1 VAKPII
7 AIVGGL
13 TLIGFIFFAF
23 RQGMRVT
30 ADDRPDGSGNTNYG
44 NYDGGGGGSA

>member
-1 VAKPII
+1 MSQPIV

-13 TLIGFIFFAF
+13 LLIGFIVFAF

-30 ADDRPDGSGNTNYG
+30 PDDRPDRSGDSG
-44 NYDGGGGGSA
+44 AV